1 MDGRLMFDAS
11 VASFAGATRS
21 GSANLHSAISE
32 NSGHDAGLKYDP
44 VNGAKIITALA
55 TIAR

>member
-1 MDGRLMFDAS
+1 MFDAS